1 MMPVFHN
8 SKMERWT
15 IVFNSQNVEQMR
27 IAKSHVKIR
36 QSEEKEARM
45 REAKRRGKR
54 ERERN
59 LGGREKGVGR
69 ERENQFFI
77 ILFHQSLPSLEYM
90 RHFNRLPD

>member
-1 MMPVFHN
+1 MMPAFHN

-15 IVFNSQNVEQMR
+15 IVFNSKNVEQMR

-54 ERERN
+54 EREREEP
-59 LGGREKGVGR
+59 RWKR
-69 ERENQFFI
+69 ERSGKRKRESIFHNFI
-77 ILFHQSLPSLEYM
+77 PSKSAFIGIHETLQ
-90 RHFNRLPD
+90 